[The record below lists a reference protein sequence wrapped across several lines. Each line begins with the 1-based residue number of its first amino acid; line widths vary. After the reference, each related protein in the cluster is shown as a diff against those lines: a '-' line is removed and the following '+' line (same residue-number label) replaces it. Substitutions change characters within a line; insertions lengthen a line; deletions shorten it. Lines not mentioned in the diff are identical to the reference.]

1 MARLFAAQGR
11 DLALSARRTDRLY
24 ALRTELRLAHPGIQV
39 IARELDVNDHGAV
52 AEVFDDCRAE
62 LGGLDRVIVN
72 AGLGK
77 GARIG
82 TGRLDANMQTATT
95 NFLGALAQ
103 CEEAMRIFYAAGQG
117 HLVVVSS
124 VTAVRGMP
132 SALTTYGAT
141 KAGVAALAD
150 GIRSDVLHSPIAV
163 TTLFPGYIR
172 SEMNERVAHKVKF
185 MVDTETGCRAMVDAI
200 EREVNEAFVPRW
212 PWAINARVMRYAPL
226 RVVRKLM

>member
-1 MARLFAAQGR
+1 VLTRG
-11 DLALSARRTDRLY
+11 
-24 ALRTELRLAHPGIQV
+24 
-39 IARELDVNDHGAV
+39 LDVNDHRAV
-52 AEVFDDCRAE
+52 AEVFDDCTAE

-82 TGRLDANMQTATT
+82 SGRPDANMQTATT

-103 CEEAMRIFYAAGQG
+103 CEEAMRIFYAAGAG

-124 VTAVRGMP
+124 VSAVRGMP
-132 SALTTYGAT
+132 SAMTAYGAT

-150 GIRSDVLHSPIAV
+150 GIRSDVLRSPITV

-172 SEMNERVAHKVKF
+172 SEMNEQVAHKIRS
-185 MVDTETGCRAMVDAI
+185 MVDTETGCRAMVEAI
-200 EREVNEAFVPRW
+200 EREVDEAFVPRW
-212 PWAINARVMRYAPL
+212 PWALTARVMRYGPL
-226 RVVRKLM
+226 SVVRKLM

>member
-11 DLALSARRTDRLY
+11 DLALSARRTERLD
-24 ALRTELRLAHPGIQV
+24 ELRAELQQAHPGIQV
-39 IARELDVNDHGAV
+39 VTRELDVNDHHAV

-124 VTAVRGMP
+124 VSAVRGMP
-132 SALTTYGAT
+132 SAMTTYGAT

-150 GIRSDVLHSPIAV
+150 GIRSDVLRSPITV

-172 SEMNERVAHKVKF
+172 SEMNERVEHKVKF

-200 EREVNEAFVPRW
+200 EREVDEAFVPRW
-212 PWAINARVMRYAPL
+212 PWAINARVMRYGPL
-226 RVVRKLM
+226 GVVRKLM